1 MYTGYRHHLTNRR
14 RDAQEGPASKQKNG
28 HCVVH
33 ACRIYSWTK
42 TNYRRCARYV
52 YLHSA
57 PFRLL
62 MMQHNSY
69 VSSSSSS
76 IITVMPHD
84 CMAFSYFIRLSVG
97 RRCSLRWTAFSY
109 AYDTLI
115 KRIAVIH
122 TYIYTRLKHN
132 GDRSPDVP
140 RDADPVVVYIRF
152 AASVHR
158 RCMVTLF
165 FIVWFLIRF

>member
-1 MYTGYRHHLTNRR
+1 MHRKVQPPT
-14 RDAQEGPASKQKNG
+14 KNG

-69 VSSSSSS
+69 VSSSS

-109 AYDTLI
+109 ADDTLI
-115 KRIAVIH
+115 KRIALMH
-122 TYIYTRLKHN
+122 TYIYTRLKYN

-140 RDADPVVVYIRF
+140 RDALILLLYTLRCISTSSLHGDSFLYRLVFDSFLVMPVF
-152 AASVHR
+152 AIGHGCSTTH
-158 RCMVTLF
+158 TQ
-165 FIVWFLIRF
+165 